1 VIDLK
6 NLTAISQE
14 GEDVPLELM
23 SERVKFRCGVFT
35 QHVLR
40 HLARQS
46 TQEPSRN
53 SQMTLPEKIRLRKSI
68 WRIAILLRN
77 YGAGDGDRTRDV
89 QRVGARRRRKR
100 ALTGKH

>member
-35 QHVLR
+35 QHVLIQLTR
-40 HLARQS
+40 RMRND
-46 TQEPSRN
+46 PS
-53 SQMTLPEKIRLRKSI
+53 
-68 WRIAILLRN
+68 
-77 YGAGDGDRTRDV
+77 
-89 QRVGARRRRKR
+89 
-100 ALTGKH
+100 GK

>member
-1 VIDLK
+1 
-6 NLTAISQE
+6 
-14 GEDVPLELM
+14 VPLELM

-53 SQMTLPEKIRLRKSI
+53 
-68 WRIAILLRN
+68 
-77 YGAGDGDRTRDV
+77 
-89 QRVGARRRRKR
+89 
-100 ALTGKH
+100 